1 MTFTSHLARGR
12 SLARTAGD
20 HAADMFGPLITI
32 GRGLRAHAAW
42 TKNWWANTPKD
53 KRGPAL
59 FLVVAVVAAVALLPY
74 GPLLALLTLMG
85 SAAWAGRERVAP
97 APPAPDTSNLKLAA
111 IYTALTPYLVHE
123 SDPAP
128 LYAHGGDFKDAF
140 SSWEFDEEGRLVQLE
155 LRYPAYFTDT
165 EAQSR
170 ARIEQ
175 VIHGKVGRS
184 REYRFTWDEEVN
196 RLQVAALPP
205 LPGDISAQRFVTAAG
220 ELVLGFTDTTSTN
233 RMIPVLQDGAQT
245 HQPPVLWR
253 TGPRSA
259 EPHLMALGAPGFGT
273 STLLRSLALQALPHA
288 EIVVVDGAGTG
299 EHACLV
305 GRPNVL
311 TVETSLHGALAA
323 LEWAS
328 TETQR
333 RLDAHNLAKRTGA
346 MPPADTLR
354 PLWLLL
360 DHPSELTELA
370 QAEGRPDPQEL
381 LETPL
386 RHGRTAHVTVVVVD
400 RLDALERIRPSVQ
413 AACKARVVL
422 GPLSQHMALDALGG
436 PLDITPSS
444 HTPPGRGY
452 VRLGGAAPVRL
463 QVPATPDP
471 LDDEAPIDQ
480 RDAVIAL
487 LPHADTRTE
496 STADL
501 APVPPAPATAGVPSG
516 QEPTISVD
524 LSAVDLSALPHPPL
538 DLPSVELPPM
548 PQMPPMPSEAPRYH

>member
-1 MTFTSHLARGR
+1 MTFTEHLTRGR
-12 SLARTAGD
+12 DLARTASD

-32 GRGLRAHAAW
+32 GRGLRAHAQW

-74 GPLLALLTLMG
+74 GPLLALLALMG
-85 SAAWAGRERVAP
+85 SAAWAGRSRTEP
-97 APPAPDTSNLKLAA
+97 APPAPDTSQLKLAA
-111 IYTALTPYLVHE
+111 VYTALTPYLVHE
-123 SDPAP
+123 SDPSP

-140 SSWEFDEEGRLVQLE
+140 TGWEFDEEGRLTSLD

-165 EAQSR
+165 EPHSR

-184 REYRFTWDEEVN
+184 REYRFTWDQEVN
-196 RLQVAALPP
+196 RLQVSALPP
-205 LPGDISAQRFVTAAG
+205 LPGDIAAQTFVTAAG

-233 RMIPVLQDGAQT
+233 RMIPVRQAGGQA

-259 EPHLMALGAPGFGT
+259 EPHLLALGAHGYGT
-273 STLLRSLALQALPHA
+273 STLLRSLALQALQYGDIA
-288 EIVVVDGAGTG
+288 VIDGAGTG

-305 GRPNVL
+305 GRPGVH

-323 LEWAS
+323 LEWAAN
-328 TETQR
+328 ETQR
-333 RLDAHNLAKRTGA
+333 RLDAHNLAKRSGGV
-346 MPPADTLR
+346 PPADTLR

-370 QAEGRPDPQEL
+370 QAEGRTDPQEL
-381 LETPL
+381 LEVPL

-400 RLDALERIRPSVQ
+400 RLEALDRIRPGVRT
-413 AACKARVVL
+413 ACRARVVL
-422 GPLSQHMALDALGG
+422 GPIGQETALEALGA

-452 VRLGGAAPVRL
+452 ARLGNSAPIRL

-471 LDDEAPIDQ
+471 LDEDAPTDQ

-496 STADL
+496 TTTELNLGTDL
-501 APVPPAPATAGVPSG
+501 LGKDLLSKDRSNSHSRDMAPV
-516 QEPTISVD
+516 
-524 LSAVDLSALPHPPL
+524 
-538 DLPSVELPPM
+538 DLPPVELPPDL
-548 PQMPPMPSEAPRYH
+548 PPMPTLPPLPTEAPRFS